1 MKTSGSIAAGL
12 VACAIALQLASAGCA
27 DAPAVHAPVSAD
39 QGRAGTQKRNCRPD
53 YPAEALSAKAEGT
66 TVVKFDVDATGAVT
80 KFEIVRSA
88 GPTPE
93 HRLLDVAA
101 ATALMSCPFKPGVD
115 AAGKPIGTTVTVT
128 YRWLLEPP
136 APAASSVTPR

>member
-1 MKTSGSIAAGL
+1 MSSPFAGL
-12 VACAIALQLASAGCA
+12 LGACILAFSLLDTGCA
-27 DAPAVHAPVSAD
+27 DKPASAANIASGGSRSAPP
-39 QGRAGTQKRNCRPD
+39 KKNCRPS
-53 YPAEALSAKAEGT
+53 YPAEALRAKAEGT
-66 TVVKFDVDATGAVT
+66 TVVKFTVAETGAVT
-80 KFEIVRSA
+80 KFEIVQSA

-101 ATALMSCPFKPGVD
+101 ATALMTCPFVPGVD

-136 APAASSVTPR
+136 TPAASAVTPR